1 MTYLI
6 PSNLRHLY
14 ESIVHF
20 GSATPACGSSGILS
34 LWLLPYLATHHR
46 PSPFEIDHIVPE
58 AHGGTSDEENLWLA
72 CPMCNSHKADR
83 QEAVDPESQGTV
95 PLFNPRAE
103 RWDEHFEW
111 VEAGAII
118 RGKTP
123 KGRATV
129 TALQMNHPD
138 IVAARRLWVIAGWH
152 PPAEETINH

>member
-1 MTYLI
+1 MS
-6 PSNLRHLY
+6 PSYISGALRQRVAAAAY
-14 ESIVHF
+14 F
-20 GSATPACGSSGILS
+20 RCGYCLTSQRIIGP
-34 LWLLPYLATHHR
+34 LL
-46 PSPFEIDHIVPE
+46 EIDHIVPE
-58 AHGGTSDEENLWLA
+58 ARGGTSDEENLWLA

-83 QEAVDPESQGTV
+83 QEAVDPEGQVAV

-123 KGRATV
+123 TGRATV
-129 TALQMNHPD
+129 TALQMNHAD